1 MKKMNK
7 MYEAPK
13 AEVVELNVNKDFMQ
27 DNTGVYNG
35 VSGEVTIESEL

>member
-13 AEVVELNVNKDFMQ
+13 AEMVELNVNCAFM
-27 DNTGVYNG
+27 DPM
-35 VSGEVTIESEL
+35 VSAPGDVAEEEG

>member
-13 AEVVELNVNKDFMQ
+13 AEMVELNVNCAFM
-27 DNTGVYNG
+27 DPVI
-35 VSGEVTIESEL
+35 SGGPAVTEEEEENP